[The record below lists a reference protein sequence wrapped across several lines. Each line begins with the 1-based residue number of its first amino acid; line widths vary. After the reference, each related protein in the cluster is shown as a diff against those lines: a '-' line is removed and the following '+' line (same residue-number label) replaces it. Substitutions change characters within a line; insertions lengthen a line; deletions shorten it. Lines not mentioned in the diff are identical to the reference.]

1 MSRLTMTALAM
12 ALWLVT
18 PANGFAA
25 GDAGSEDRSAEAEMK
40 LIAQPALPPHS
51 IINAWKLPIAKAAA
65 MAEAALRS
73 RVTDLQPDPVRHT
86 LRFTKTFRNGGF
98 VLGRVEPKLVR
109 SGLDGATGIVFDIV
123 LHGSSGVEERPRQ
136 VFIHQ
141 LRNRLESTARIR
153 NTPIVPIIWPE
164 TLSDR
169 AEIGLAKRTVPRER
183 DIFGKFIKKRKPDPV
198 EGIWERD
205 DGEVVVGVF
214 RELLEPGHIYKA
226 MVLSAPERSD
236 WQAGEIKFELELLQ
250 EGLLSG
256 ALYDDERARAETVW
270 RFEMGHL
277 VALNA
282 GHGGSVVR
290 YARVGPKVK
299 FDIPPLLNGTGW
311 VVTDSGHIVTN
322 HHVVVDAVEIRVGER
337 DGVWQPATVVLA
349 DERTDLAILKVGDAS
364 ALGPALPLAARST
377 APDGAQLTA
386 VGFPLAKRLGEN
398 LKTTAGVVSSQT
410 GDRGDLTRFQHT
422 AALQP
427 GSSGSPIF
435 DSDGN
440 VTAVAVAILN
450 GSQVQDVNFAIKIGY
465 LKLMLDGFGI
475 AYQTGPASEG
485 LDPEQIAARARGS
498 VVPLW
503 VEREK

>member
-1 MSRLTMTALAM
+1 MTRMIPIVLGVALVL
-12 ALWLVT
+12 ALPLKASADEL
-18 PANGFAA
+18 PEA
-25 GDAGSEDRSAEAEMK
+25 ERSAEAEMR

-51 IINAWKLPIAKAAA
+51 IVNAWQLPIAKAAT

-73 RVTDLQPDPVRHT
+73 RVTDLQFDPVQHT
-86 LRFTKTFRNGGF
+86 LRFTRTFRDGGF

-109 SGLDGATGIVFDIV
+109 SGLDGTTGIMFDIV
-123 LHGSSGVEERPRQ
+123 LHGSSGVEERARK

-141 LRNRLESTARIR
+141 LKNRLESTARIR
-153 NTPIVPIIWPE
+153 NIGVVPIIWPE

-198 EGIWERD
+198 EGIWERE
-205 DGEVVVGVF
+205 DGKVVVGVF
-214 RELLEPGHIYKA
+214 RELLEPGQVYKA

-236 WQAGEIKFELELLQ
+236 WQAGEIKFELKMLE

-256 ALYDDERARAETVW
+256 ALFGDDRARAETVW

-282 GHGGSVVR
+282 RPGGNIVR
-290 YARVGPKVK
+290 YARVGPSVK
-299 FDIPPLLNGTGW
+299 FDIPPLRNGTGW
-311 VVTDSGHIVTN
+311 VISDTGHIVTN
-322 HHVVVDAVEIRVGER
+322 HHVVVDAIEIRVGER
-337 DGVWQPATVVLA
+337 DGKWQRATIVLE
-349 DERTDLAILKVGDAS
+349 DERTDLAILKVEDLS
-364 ALGPALPLAARST
+364 VLGPALSLAAGST

-386 VGFPLAKRLGEN
+386 VGFPMAKRLGEN
-398 LKTTAGVVSSQT
+398 LKVTAGVVSSQT

-435 DSDGN
+435 DRHGN
-440 VTAVAVAILN
+440 VTAVAVSILK

-465 LKLMLDGFGI
+465 LKLLLDGFGI
-475 AYQTGPASEG
+475 AYRTGETETA
-485 LDPEQIAARARGS
+485 LDPEQIAARIKGS
-498 VVPLW
+498 VIPLW
-503 VEREK
+503 VERER